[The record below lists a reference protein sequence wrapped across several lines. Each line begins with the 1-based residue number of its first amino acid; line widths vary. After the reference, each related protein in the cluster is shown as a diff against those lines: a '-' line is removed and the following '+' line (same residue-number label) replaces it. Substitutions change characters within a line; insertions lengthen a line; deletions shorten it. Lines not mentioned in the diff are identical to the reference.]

1 MKKVLGII
9 SLLLSAT
16 LATANSID
24 FDKAFKESTK
34 IEKQIKKTSFPK
46 QTYLITDFGAKPDTP
61 DAPCH
66 EAINQAIVTCC
77 LNGGGTVVVP
87 KRYILHRSHHT
98 EKQRQLSCRRRS
110 RIEIFNRSEPLLSRS
125 YQIPVGKE

>member
-34 IEKQIKKTSFPK
+34 IEKPNKRISLRTSAPNPTPRMLPAMK
-46 QTYLITDFGAKPDTP
+46 Q
-61 DAPCH
+61 
-66 EAINQAIVTCC
+66 
-77 LNGGGTVVVP
+77 
-87 KRYILHRSHHT
+87 
-98 EKQRQLSCRRRS
+98 
-110 RIEIFNRSEPLLSRS
+110 
-125 YQIPVGKE
+125 

>member
-77 LNGGGTVVVP
+77 LNGGGTYNP
-87 KRYILHRSHHT
+87 QIEMFAHFKTKSSFHKTKRI
-98 EKQRQLSCRRRS
+98 
-110 RIEIFNRSEPLLSRS
+110 I
-125 YQIPVGKE
+125 

>member
-87 KRYILHRSHHT
+87 KGTFYTGPITLKSNVNFHVDRKS
-98 EKQRQLSCRRRS
+98 
-110 RIEIFNRSEPLLSRS
+110 
-125 YQIPVGKE
+125 VV

>member
-46 QTYLITDFGAKPDTP
+46 QTY
-61 DAPCH
+61 
-66 EAINQAIVTCC
+66 
-77 LNGGGTVVVP
+77 
-87 KRYILHRSHHT
+87 
-98 EKQRQLSCRRRS
+98 RS
-110 RIEIFNRSEPLLSRS
+110 RW
-125 YQIPVGKE
+125 

>member
-34 IEKQIKKTSFPK
+34 IEKQIKKTSFHKRISLRTSAPNPTPRMLPAMK
-46 QTYLITDFGAKPDTP
+46 QSTRLS
-61 DAPCH
+61 
-66 EAINQAIVTCC
+66 
-77 LNGGGTVVVP
+77 
-87 KRYILHRSHHT
+87 LHAA
-98 EKQRQLSCRRRS
+98 
-110 RIEIFNRSEPLLSRS
+110 
-125 YQIPVGKE
+125 

>member
-34 IEKQIKKTSFPK
+34 ENIFP
-46 QTYLITDFGAKPDTP
+46 QT
-61 DAPCH
+61 
-66 EAINQAIVTCC
+66 NV
-77 LNGGGTVVVP
+77 
-87 KRYILHRSHHT
+87 SHYGLR
-98 EKQRQLSCRRRS
+98 RQTRHPGCSL
-110 RIEIFNRSEPLLSRS
+110 P
-125 YQIPVGKE
+125 

>member
-34 IEKQIKKTSFPK
+34 IEKQIKKTSFVS
-46 QTYLITDFGAKPDTP
+46 I
-61 DAPCH
+61 
-66 EAINQAIVTCC
+66 
-77 LNGGGTVVVP
+77 
-87 KRYILHRSHHT
+87 R
-98 EKQRQLSCRRRS
+98 
-110 RIEIFNRSEPLLSRS
+110 
-125 YQIPVGKE
+125 

>member
-61 DAPCH
+61 DAPC
-66 EAINQAIVTCC
+66 
-77 LNGGGTVVVP
+77 
-87 KRYILHRSHHT
+87 
-98 EKQRQLSCRRRS
+98 
-110 RIEIFNRSEPLLSRS
+110 RSEERR
-125 YQIPVGKE
+125 VGKECRSRWSPYH

>member
-46 QTYLITDFGAKPDTP
+46 QTYL
-61 DAPCH
+61 
-66 EAINQAIVTCC
+66 C
-77 LNGGGTVVVP
+77 LLYTSP
-87 KRYILHRSHHT
+87 SPRD
-98 EKQRQLSCRRRS
+98 
-110 RIEIFNRSEPLLSRS
+110 
-125 YQIPVGKE
+125 